1 VNNAASRSGRT
12 NPPQNRRRL
21 IVAITGASGAVYG
34 ARLLMHLRASG
45 LVETHVVV
53 SNAGA
58 LSAHHELGLKRNQL
72 ESLAD
77 VAHSVNDIGA
87 SIASGSFACDGMV
100 VAPCS
105 AKTLA
110 AVASGYADNLVARAA
125 DVCLKERRAL
135 VLMVRETPL
144 HLVHLRNM
152 ETVTQMGAIVF
163 PPLPAFYQRPT
174 TIEELVDHSLGRV
187 LDLLKIE
194 HALAPPWTGFQG
206 LSQTALRA
214 EPEPASANEPGMA
227 FRTNG

>member
-110 AVASGYADNLVARAA
+110 AVASGYADNLG
-125 DVCLKERRAL
+125 AL